1 MTGEDIVVSHEKGNY
16 CRWCYRSYCRW
27 YCRNL
32 SVNIGGRVEVSTG
45 GGLLEVLV
53 NFWGVDSAS
62 AISVPGDIHEVYVA
76 IEAWPQLQSGSAD
89 SPSAGEL

>member
-32 SVNIGGRVEVSTG
+32 FVNNGGRVEVSTG

-53 NFWGVDSAS
+53 NLGGRQCQCDKCPRVTS
-62 AISVPGDIHEVYVA
+62 EVYVA

>member
-1 MTGEDIVVSHEKGNY
+1 MTAEDIVVSRKRKLLVVGG
-16 CRWCYRSYCRW
+16 YCRW

-53 NFWGVDSAS
+53 NLGGRQCQCDKC
-62 AISVPGDIHEVYVA
+62 PG
-76 IEAWPQLQSGSAD
+76 
-89 SPSAGEL
+89 